1 MGRFNEIIQEK
12 GLAHIGSSRL
22 VPSLF
27 PCYELEMKT
36 GKRRE
41 VSQNEV
47 GSPKMSEAFSS
58 STLHDAWYPVS
69 TKASPQALLF
79 HCCPPGGERAH
90 VRLRVAFA
98 SAFTEP

>member
-58 STLHDAWYPVS
+58 STLHDARYPVS
-69 TKASPQALLF
+69 TKASPPSPVVPLL
-79 HCCPPGGERAH
+79 
-90 VRLRVAFA
+90 
-98 SAFTEP
+98 SARGRKGARSLAGSFR